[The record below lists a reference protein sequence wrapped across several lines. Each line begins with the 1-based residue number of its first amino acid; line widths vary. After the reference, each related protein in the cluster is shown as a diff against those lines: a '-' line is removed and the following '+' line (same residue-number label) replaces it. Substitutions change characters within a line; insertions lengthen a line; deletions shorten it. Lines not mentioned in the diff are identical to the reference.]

1 MEVIEKDHTMSRSY
15 NESMEQGGDFSSVS
29 SSVFT
34 IYIQADYLHSAVTH
48 RLTPNNPE
56 IYMMYDQFG
65 PTPQICFEFVQ
76 NNALLVKH
84 KEWQH
89 KVLSSLSVK
98 TLHDMVQDISNL
110 ASDYDL
116 YTAFLVKHVS
126 REGLIRA
133 NLNTHDG
140 VDFSYTSVEPI
151 THAVKVALR
160 NHLSKQSLDDR
171 LTLYNHLKS
180 IEGKRHIADLVSES
194 LDQPKPSCRKVPL
207 FWRWWSIC

>member
-1 MEVIEKDHTMSRSY
+1 MVAAPPLKLSRT
-15 NESMEQGGDFSSVS
+15 F
-29 SSVFT
+29 
-34 IYIQADYLHSAVTH
+34 HSNVTPW
-48 RLTPNNPE
+48 T
-56 IYMMYDQFG
+56 
-65 PTPQICFEFVQ
+65 CFEFVQ
-76 NNALLVKH
+76 NNGLLVKH

-116 YTAFLVKHVS
+116 YTVFLVKCMS
-126 REGLIRA
+126 REDLSRVK
-133 NLNTHDG
+133 LNTHDG
-140 VDFSYTSVEPI
+140 TDFSYTSVEPI
-151 THAVKVALR
+151 THAVKVSLK
-160 NHLSKQSLDDR
+160 NHLSKQPQDDR
-171 LTLYNHLKS
+171 LTLYNHLKN